1 MTLHRHIKGKIR
13 MYGPDV
19 RLVTRPSGC
28 YEEQI
33 RFLDGTWV
41 PVPGS
46 CWDYFGNA
54 LASARKL
61 EARLRG
67 VS

>member
-1 MTLHRHIKGKIR
+1 MHRHIKGKIR

-28 YEEQI
+28 YEEQT
-33 RFLDGTWV
+33 RAPDGSWV

-54 LASARKL
+54 LGSVRRLA
-61 EARLRG
+61 ETLRG